1 MRLSKLFLSSLIAMS
16 AFSGLDAKPQKDSK
30 PIKLYVDPSEVQVS
44 QEGIALKTENG
55 TLNIKTLR
63 SDEDGLYVFEKDFSM
78 AAKPCRPQA
87 YKCPICRPSKY
98 FCSSWALQAH
108 MRKGKHSTLR

>member
-1 MRLSKLFLSSLIAMS
+1 MQLSKLFLSALVAMS
-16 AFSGLDAKPQKDSK
+16 AFGGLYAKPQKDSK

-44 QEGIALKTENG
+44 QDGIALKTENG

-63 SDEDGLYVFEKDFSM
+63 SDENGLYMFEKDFSM
-78 AAKPCRPQA
+78 VAKPSRPQA

-98 FCSSWALQAH
+98 FCSIWARQEH
-108 MRKGKHSTLR
+108 IRRGKHSTLR